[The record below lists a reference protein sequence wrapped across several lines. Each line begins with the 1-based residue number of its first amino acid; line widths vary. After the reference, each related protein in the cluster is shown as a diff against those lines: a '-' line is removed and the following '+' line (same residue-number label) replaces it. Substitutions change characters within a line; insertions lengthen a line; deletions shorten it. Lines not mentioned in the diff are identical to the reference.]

1 MQHPNR
7 SLATTFWTALFVAA
21 LMFSGV
27 ASAQLNKQETKCANS
42 INKGAAKVA
51 KAQAGDN
58 NACIKDYGKDKILS
72 AEACIV
78 SDPKGKVAK
87 AISKIK
93 TSDCPGGAPSFLP
106 GLATSSSAIGDI
118 MKNKDLRLIHAIFGA
133 NLDASIV
140 KAADDKPGAGCQA
153 AIAKAAG
160 KCQAAKLSS
169 FNSCKKGKL
178 KAGDTDIQACLGTG
192 TGGIPDGKGKISKK

>member
-1 MQHPNR
+1 MRIQHIMR
-7 SLATTFWTALFVAA
+7 LVWAAGLVLF
-21 LMFSGV
+21 LPIFFLSGV
-27 ASAQLNKQETKCANS
+27 ASAQLDKQETKCANS

-58 NACIKDYGKDKILS
+58 SACIKDFGKAKIGS
-72 AEACIV
+72 AETCIT

-106 GLATSSSAIGDI
+106 ELKTSSSEIGDI
-118 MKNKDLRLIHAIFGA
+118 MKAKDLKLIHAIFGTD
-133 NLDASIV
+133 LDVSIVDASV
-140 KAADDKPGAGCQA
+140 DKPGAGCQA

-160 KCQAAKLSS
+160 KCQDAKLSS
-169 FNSCKKGKL
+169 FNSCKKDKL
-178 KAGDTDIQACLGTG
+178 
-192 TGGIPDGKGKISKK
+192 